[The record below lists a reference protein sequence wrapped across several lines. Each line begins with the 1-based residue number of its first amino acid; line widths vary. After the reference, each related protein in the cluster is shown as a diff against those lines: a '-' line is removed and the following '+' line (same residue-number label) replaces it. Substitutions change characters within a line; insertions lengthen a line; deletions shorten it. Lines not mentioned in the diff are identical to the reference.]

1 MCDRCKQQAVQN
13 VIFDFDGG
21 SFSIDVCEA
30 HRLRL
35 IELDV
40 ELAAFASAAI
50 RLSRRRTQLRRDL
63 QRGHNRED
71 YTKVRQWAEGNGL
84 EVAKRGRI
92 ADSVLRAYRD
102 AMSSGD
108 G

>member
-63 QRGHNRED
+63 QRPRGGQARPD
-71 YTKVRQWAEGNGL
+71 RRLGAAGL
-84 EVAKRGRI
+84 PGRY
-92 ADSVLRAYRD
+92 VQR
-102 AMSSGD
+102 
-108 G
+108 